1 MDTKS
6 QTLLIGLG
14 HGGSAL
20 LPYLL
25 AKSDLELMA
34 ACDSNPEAV
43 GIPIA
48 RQCGLQIYYSPVEAV
63 SDMHFDLVVDA
74 TGDPSL
80 ASTLYEVRPAGTSI
94 VTGEASRLLWELLST
109 HEAQRRSELRFNR
122 LVDEMM
128 SALVVV
134 QDDKIKFTNRAF
146 HQLLGYTEKALL
158 GYPYK
163 SILTEDVQERDLGY
177 HRQRVAGKQV
187 TTDYDTKVVDVNGEI
202 REMQVRARRTEWEG
216 RGASLVIM
224 NDVTELRALQREK
237 EQFFRYMVHEL
248 RAPLSPLVTVTSLLR
263 NPDILEDKE
272 RVNKLLSTV
281 ARSTDRLQSF
291 VNDYLELSRINQQH
305 LTLKREKLDIRAVI
319 EEVVDEQRVLA
330 EDKGL
335 ELTIKDWKD
344 FSVEGDDFV
353 LRTSVRNLVNNAIKY
368 TQNGAVEISVD
379 HDGENFWIH
388 VSDTG
393 AGLTEEEQ
401 DNIFQEFGRI
411 QRMSGLKG
419 SGLGLALVRKLM
431 DTSGG
436 RITVESAGKE
446 QGSIFTIELPRQFG
460 ETQQKT
466 DN

>member
-1 MDTKS
+1 MDTKT

-14 HGGSAL
+14 KGGSAL

-25 AKSDLELMA
+25 AKTDLELIA
-34 ACDSNPEAV
+34 VCDSNPEAV

-48 RQCGLQIYYSPVEAV
+48 RQCGLQVYHDPVEAV
-63 SDMHFDLVVDA
+63 SDMHFDLVIDS

-128 SALVVV
+128 SALIVV

-146 HQLLGYTEKALL
+146 HQLLGYSEKSLL

-163 SILTEDVQERDLGY
+163 SILHDDVQERDLKY
-177 HRQRVAGKQV
+177 HRQRVEGKKV
-187 TTDYDTKVVDVNGEI
+187 TTAYDTKVVDVEGDI
-202 REMQVRARRTEWEG
+202 REMQVRAKRTEWEG

-224 NDVTELRALQREK
+224 NDVTELRELQREK

-263 NPDILEDKE
+263 KPEILEDKE
-272 RVNKLLSTV
+272 RVRKLLSTA

-305 LTLKREKLDIRAVI
+305 LTLKREKLDLRSIVDEI
-319 EEVVDEQRVLA
+319 VDEQRVLA

-335 ELTIKDWKD
+335 AVNIKEWQD

-353 LRTSVRNLVNNAIKY
+353 VRTCVRNLVNNAIKY
-368 TQNGAVEISVD
+368 TQDGSVEISID
-379 HDGENFWIH
+379 HDGEAFWIH

-393 AGLTEEEQ
+393 AGLTAEEQ
-401 DNIFQEFGRI
+401 QNIFQEFGRI
-411 QRMSGLKG
+411 QRTSGLKG
-419 SGLGLALVRKLM
+419 SGLGLALVKKLL
-431 DTSGG
+431 DTGGG
-436 RITVESAGKE
+436 RISVESAGKD
-446 QGSIFTIELPRQFG
+446 QGSIFTIELPRKFG
-460 ETQQKT
+460 GEGA
-466 DN
+466 D